1 MSVGLVVVSHSRP
14 LARAAVALAQEMIRG
29 HDVPIAVAAG
39 HDEDTFGTDAVQISE
54 AIAAADHGRGVVVL
68 MDLGSAVLSSELALE
83 LLDEEVR
90 DRVVLCPA
98 PLVEGLVVAAVT
110 AAGGADAAGVAERAS
125 EALAAKVAA
134 LQPKAPSVAVGDH
147 ADETD
152 SSTGFLVGGVTVSA
166 EHGLH
171 VRPAARLVQEVTAH
185 GVHAELRNRTRNSA
199 WVPATSLT
207 DVMAL
212 DARRGDEL
220 ELRVWGPRA
229 PEVLGGVA
237 DLADREF
244 R

>member
-1 MSVGLVVVSHSRP
+1 M
-14 LARAAVALAQEMIRG
+14 
-29 HDVPIAVAAG
+29 
-39 HDEDTFGTDAVQISE
+39 QISE

-110 AAGGADAAGVAERAS
+110 AAGEPMPPAS
-125 EALAAKVAA
+125 PRGHPALAAKVAA

-229 PEVLGGVA
+229 PRSSAASRTWPIGSSG
-237 DLADREF
+237 DH
-244 R
+244 